1 MSGVWA
7 CNSHVG
13 LLIRT
18 WACCS
23 EPGSPNPHAGLLFRA
38 WAMPPTLQLAGLR
51 AI

>member
-7 CNSHVG
+7 CNSHAG

-23 EPGSPNPHAGLLFRA
+23 ERGSSDPHVGLLFRA
-38 WAMPPTLQLAGLR
+38 WVP
-51 AI
+51 